1 MYSVCAKIDEWK
13 RAVKNNPGIETGWTQ
28 MNENEPFE
36 GQVEIKAET
45 QTSRN
50 LVAEVGK
57 LMNDV
62 NRTAMVTNGTVMHD
76 QKDTNLC
83 HSFGINS
90 GLRKALVNLVEG
102 RKSEQVKY
110 GFYNDLVVK
119 KDKEGLEIFND
130 NSEWGYREHN
140 ICSFQAMLSNLIG
153 NVNPTSFFG
162 LDGDTLQKSSI
173 AKQATQLDKVIG
185 RLTSKTLLEDF
196 GWKRILGAVKFLE
209 SFGLNPDHYDLE
221 AVKVSHPNS
230 AGIPLFQDGILRD
243 NVETSMKKAWFK
255 EELDECQM
263 NFVVSHFNRKY
274 GFGPF
279 RII

>member
-1 MYSVCAKIDEWK
+1 MDKVCAKINEWK
-13 RAVKNNPGIETGWTQ
+13 LAVKNTPGIEAGWTE
-28 MNENEPFE
+28 MNENKPFE

-102 RKSEQVKY
+102 RKSEQVRY
-110 GFYNDLVVK
+110 GYGASLVVK

-130 NSEWGYREHN
+130 NSEWGDGHN

-162 LDGDTLQKSSI
+162 LDGDTLRKSSI
-173 AKQATQLDKVIG
+173 AKQATRLDKVID

-230 AGIPLFQDGILRD
+230 AGIPLFQEGILRD
-243 NVETSMKKAWFK
+243 HVETSMKNAWFK
-255 EELDECQM
+255 EKLDECQM
-263 NFVVSHFNRKY
+263 NFVVSHFNRNY
-274 GFGPF
+274 GFRNF